1 MAGRLLH
8 YRSCARHGAANT
20 GERQASFRR
29 AHSVTLRRRTTP
41 SADAP
46 SLPGN
51 ANLASDT
58 APATPH
64 DHRSNSRR
72 PGGPIFSASAPSHD
86 CRRNTRGGT
95 QDATGGVRTSSG
107 SAVPPLR
114 RGSARD
120 SDPARRFRTLVQA
133 HRHQPLGD
141 RRPATAHSI
150 RRLASLGAANTG
162 RRQAPFRRP
171 LSVNPRRRKTRRR
184 AKALRRTSERRRE
197 IRYRHRQRQQ
207 AQRRPAATSI
217 ASAAAT
223 PANAETHAGGA
234 PFPAS
239 GKSSAP
245 PAESPHRHWPA
256 QQQQTRMHS
265 RPHRART
272 VTETARSLQTIAS
285 NSPRRLDKTQPD
297 ARHASFCRSHH
308 SSAHSLRS
316 A

>member
-8 YRSCARHGAANT
+8 YRSCARHDAANT

-64 DHRSNSRR
+64 DHRSHSRR

-86 CRRNTRGGT
+86 CRRNTRGDT
-95 QDATGGVRTSSG
+95 QVATGGVRTSRV
-107 SAVPPLR
+107 SAAPPLR

-120 SDPARRFRTLVQA
+120 YYPARRFRTLVQA

-141 RRPATAHSI
+141 RWPATAHSI

-171 LSVNPRRRKTRRR
+171 LSVNPLRRKTRRR

-197 IRYRHRQRQQ
+197 TLLPSATSASAMPPSCRQQ
-207 AQRRPAATSI
+207 RIRRRNTCKQRDPRRWHTVSREQEKQRTSRRI
-217 ASAAAT
+217 SASALASAAA
-223 PANAETHAGGA
+223 ANAY
-234 PFPAS
+234 
-239 GKSSAP
+239 
-245 PAESPHRHWPA
+245 A
-256 QQQQTRMHS
+256 QPDTS
-265 RPHRART
+265 RPHSHRDSPL
-272 VTETARSLQTIAS
+272 TADDRV
-285 NSPRRLDKTQPD
+285 
-297 ARHASFCRSHH
+297 
-308 SSAHSLRS
+308 
-316 A
+316 